1 MCKSVFLGNKEV
13 AKVKIN
19 ELSTHSGSSCDTW
32 INARG
37 FENMTDQEYQTIED
51 FSSVMFSLEQKKIIS
66 GELTFQ
72 LKVAPLEMRLIEI
85 EID

>member
-1 MCKSVFLGNKEV
+1 
-13 AKVKIN
+13 
-19 ELSTHSGSSCDTW
+19 
-32 INARG
+32 
-37 FENMTDQEYQTIED
+37 MTDQEYQMIED

>member
-1 MCKSVFLGNKEV
+1 
-13 AKVKIN
+13 
-19 ELSTHSGSSCDTW
+19 
-32 INARG
+32 
-37 FENMTDQEYQTIED
+37 MTDQEYQTIED
-51 FSSVMFSLEQKKIIS
+51 FSSVMCSLEQKKIIS